1 MQIYQKTSTF
11 VENNTQIIN
20 TMNYGI
26 ISLPLVPVRFEPSE
40 LSEMTTQLLFG
51 ELLEILE
58 VTEKWLFVKN
68 LSDNY
73 TGWIDK
79 NSVRL
84 ISNDTYIELTQTSN
98 CKITKPYSIIYN
110 QKTDETMLIP
120 GGSTVY
126 DLNGDE
132 FKLGDERWCMIEPY
146 TPIPMPVK
154 AFQIINLSRQFLN
167 APYLWGGKSVLGI
180 DCASLVQIV
189 YSLAGINLPRD
200 AQDQV
205 EFGKTVDF
213 ITEALPGDL
222 AFFEN
227 EQNEIVHVGILT
239 DTSRIIHASGWVK
252 TENIDSQ
259 GIISSTNGEYTH
271 RLRVIK
277 RIIEQ

>member
-11 VENNTQIIN
+11 VEIYKQIII

-26 ISLPLVPVRFEPSE
+26 ISLPLVPVRFEPSD

-51 ELLEILE
+51 EMQQILE
-58 VTEKWLFVKN
+58 VTEKWLFVRN
-68 LSDNY
+68 LPDNY
-73 TGWIDK
+73 SGWVDR

-84 ISNDTYIELTQTSN
+84 ISADTYNELSQISS
-98 CKITKPYSIIYN
+98 CKVTKPYSIIYN
-110 QKTDETMLIP
+110 QKADETMLIP

-126 DLNGDE
+126 DLIGDE
-132 FKLGDERWCMIEPY
+132 FMLGDERWCMIEPY
-146 TPIPMPVK
+146 TPLTVPVQ
-154 AFQIINLSRQFLN
+154 AFHIINLAKQFLN

-189 YSLAGINLPRD
+189 YSIAGIDLPRD

-213 ITEALPGDL
+213 ITEAVPGDL

-227 EQNEIVHVGILT
+227 ELNEIVHVGILT
-239 DTSRIIHASGWVK
+239 DTSKIIHASGWVK
-252 TENIDSQ
+252 IDNIDSQ

-277 RIIEQ
+277 RIME